1 VILEYVPKP
10 KKEGA
15 DRDDPQPLEQTELQ
29 RVIITLD
36 PQPISQAQQE
46 ELNLQEE
53 ADNREREQKARDTQI
68 KLEEEKAK
76 LRAEAQL
83 LIMKQEQN
91 LQRLKTYFRAI
102 EVSFHDN
109 KENFNTTM
117 TYCSIHHLELLENF
131 EYYADMF

>member
-1 VILEYVPKP
+1 LEYVPKP

-68 KLEEEKAK
+68 KLEEEKIHTGRGAIY
-76 LRAEAQL
+76 RAGAA
-83 LIMKQEQN
+83 M
-91 LQRLKTYFRAI
+91 RTRT
-102 EVSFHDN
+102 V
-109 KENFNTTM
+109 
-117 TYCSIHHLELLENF
+117 
-131 EYYADMF
+131 